1 MAIDFEKIRL
11 DNIRRHGEETD
22 WLTIL
27 EKLYSDQTHF
37 IYELLQNAE
46 DVKATT
52 VKFSLYPDSLE
63 FEHNGRPFNEE
74 DVRGICGIRRGTKT
88 EDITLIGKFGIG
100 FKSVY
105 AITSNPEVHSGK
117 DHFRIEHYVRPYDC
131 EEKNPTKGHSTLFI
145 FPFDR
150 EDVEAPMAFD
160 ELHESLKNMPTHT
173 ILFLKHIKKI
183 HIMINGEDC
192 LTLSKQFTANHSN
205 GTSEVILTNGKFHK
219 ENYLLFSKPVLLS
232 NADLSVEISYQ
243 LSKEGTPTRP
253 SNTSLVV
260 FFPTEKA
267 TNLGFLIQGPYRTT
281 PARDNIPAK
290 DDFNKQLIELTADL
304 MVESLVWLRDH
315 SYLNE
320 NTYDLLPLDETYFQ
334 PESMFRPF
342 YDKLFQAFSSIKLL
356 MTSTKNSTRF
366 VYGFSHE
373 IAIARS
379 ADLRQLMDN
388 TMLNDL
394 TKGDVKY
401 WLNGAI
407 TEQTKPTLYKYL
419 KERLGLKEWRPED
432 MVRKLDTDFISKRD
446 DQWLI
451 KLYKLIHSQR
461 QWFKIIHGHK
471 SQPKSD
477 IEQIVPFLGKEII
490 RLQDGNHVKPYKDS
504 TCLEPSAYISEYEVP
519 GFPIVKN
526 TLIEDIEIRQFF
538 TSLSY
543 TKPDKTENVIVHIIP
558 TLTDTEDE
566 ELDEPKQLIDRA
578 SMIIE
583 AWANGNNAQK
593 KLISEKLKDKKW
605 VPAYSF
611 ADSETILL
619 AKADLCY
626 IKNHETT
633 MLLKGSEDYFYV
645 CDELTGYS
653 ETLLQLGIY
662 DKVKVLCR
670 KPDNSGDVVVKN
682 KHSDHVR
689 GLRRFDPGADIEGL
703 NHAIM
708 STFIKDLDIDRAC
721 FLWNVVLIPNKHLIK
736 GEVQTS
742 TRQTFENPS
751 TEVKESKFGSLLFTV
766 KQCIDKL
773 REDKGLGK
781 LSIDD
786 LPDGFIKD
794 KELADILGID
804 TSGTDILGDL
814 ARETGLPKE
823 MFQEM
828 KNNPELVAKIL
839 ALYNQ
844 DRNKQSP
851 HTQGDNNFPEFPN
864 SQVQNPEQRAQSV
877 SGGISGAPD
886 KTYKDYTRSVRTS
899 NKFVNNVAYLKNYYT
914 NSDDDMVCQLCKKIM
929 PFKKKNGDYYFE
941 AVEIFPKKVICKENE
956 SLYIALCPTCSAKY
970 KEYIKP
976 DPDKIQALLSHFHS
990 NENEEIPIETDISE
1004 TLRFNPPHF
1013 LDIRTIVNTL
1023 SAIHGVSDG
1032 DGDGVC

>member
-1 MAIDFEKIRL
+1 MSIDFEKFRT
-11 DNIRRHGEETD
+11 DNFRRHWD
-22 WLTIL
+22 DRSWLGFLGKIYT
-27 EKLYSDQTHF
+27 ERTHF

-46 DVKATT
+46 DVKASL
-52 VKFSLYPDSLE
+52 VRFSLYNDRLE
-63 FEHNGRPFNEE
+63 FEHDGRLFDEADVRSICAINKGTKEE
-74 DVRGICGIRRGTKT
+74 DVTQ
-88 EDITLIGKFGIG
+88 IGKFGIG
-100 FKSVY
+100 FKSVF
-105 AITSNPEVHSGK
+105 AVTCNPEVHSGQY
-117 DHFRIEHYVRPYDC
+117 HFKIMDYLDPYDC
-131 EEKNPTKGHSTLFI
+131 NEKIPAKGFETLFR

-150 EDVEAPMAFD
+150 KEVQAHESFD
-160 ELHESLKNMPTHT
+160 ELQESLRNMPTHT

-192 LTLSKQFTANHSN
+192 PTLSKQITANHSN
-205 GTSEVILTNGKFHK
+205 GTSEVVLTKGKYHK
-219 ENYLLFSKPVLLS
+219 ENYLLFSKPVPFS
-232 NADLSVEISYQ
+232 KADLSVEISYL
-243 LSKEGTPTRP
+243 LSKEGTLTSP
-253 SNTSLVV
+253 SNRSLVV

-290 DDFNKQLIELTADL
+290 DDFNNQLIGLTSEL

-320 NTYDLLPLDETYFQ
+320 DTYDLLPLDKTYFQ
-334 PESMFRPF
+334 PESMFSPF
-342 YDKLFQAFSSIKLL
+342 YEKLIEAFSSIKLL
-356 MTSTKNSTRF
+356 MTSTKNSTKF

-394 TKGDVKY
+394 TKGDVKH
-401 WLNGAI
+401 WLNWAI
-407 TEQTKPTLYKYL
+407 TEQTKPILYKYL
-419 KERLGLKEWRPED
+419 RERLGLKEWRPED

-451 KLYKLIHSQR
+451 KLYKLIQSQR
-461 QWFKIIHGHK
+461 QWFNIIHSHK

-504 TCLEPSAYISEYEVP
+504 ACLEPSAYISEYEVH

-538 TSLSY
+538 SSLGY

-578 SMIIE
+578 SKIIE
-583 AWANGNNAQK
+583 AWVNSNNDQK

-605 VPAYSF
+605 IPAYSF

-626 IKNHETT
+626 IKNHETS
-633 MLLKGSEDYFYV
+633 MLLKGNKDYFYV
-645 CDELTGYS
+645 CDELIS
-653 ETLLQLGIY
+653 ESDTLLQLGICN
-662 DKVKVLCR
+662 KVKVLCR
-670 KPDNSGDVVVKN
+670 KPNHKGYVEVVSERGNYK
-682 KHSDHVR
+682 R
-689 GLRRFDPGADIEGL
+689 GLNRFDPGADIEGL
-703 NHAIM
+703 NYAII
-708 STFIKDLDIDRAC
+708 STYKDQDIDREC
-721 FLWNVVLIPNKHLIK
+721 FLWNEVLIPNKHLIK

-742 TRQTFENPS
+742 SRQEFVDPKTVVE
-751 TEVKESKFGSLLFTV
+751 ESKFGSLLYQV
-766 KQCIDKL
+766 KQCIDEL
-773 REDKGLGK
+773 REDKGLWK

-804 TSGTDILGDL
+804 TSGTDILGDF

-851 HTQGDNNFPEFPN
+851 HILGDNNFPEFPN

-886 KTYKDYTRSVRTS
+886 KAYKDCTRSVRTS

-914 NSDDDMVCQLCKKIM
+914 NSDADMVCQLCKKIM

-976 DPDKIQALLSHFHS
+976 DPDKIQALLRHFHS

-1013 LDIRTIVNTL
+1013 VDIRTIVNTL
-1023 SAIHGVSDG
+1023 SAKHGVSDG
-1032 DGDGVC
+1032 DGDGDC